1 MKNGREL
8 RISEPSSAPAEV
20 AKYMQ
25 LFQEQKAAK
34 DRQMLERKATL
45 TRIRK
50 DIEDLRSRMCSILD
64 KAPKLRPLVDVR
76 NCRWRYT
83 KPGNIPDV
91 GVSAAVST
99 TRTGSGILAETREE
113 IQDLIAHQRRVIKNY
128 IALTGRRRKR
138 LRKMIQ
144 HKEGLLQE
152 QSASASE
159 KPDEGMKN
167 QAAELQAAESDQR
180 RMEADVSNAEELL
193 RSAREVLKTYRQKLR
208 EMKRRPQRR
217 RNPLRSVKRS
227 PLITGPS
234 VTAEAQ
240 STSDTDVSDA
250 GEGGSNAGSTGI
262 TGNVRGDVRTAPQRG
277 ASEGR
282 LASDTSAATPTPR
295 EPRPSQSGRRKRKGQ
310 GERDVP
316 LTGILLKGN
325 GTRCHSG
332 RAPVDGLGFSGVK
345 SSSERPRKSCKER
358 LAAGLRVSTQDSPR
372 REQAGCD
379 TGVSDTP
386 PKSKRPRKES
396 TAKAT
401 PSFPVPLAQS
411 VASSTQSHDDD
422 CRSADI
428 SSKGKRARRKSTS
441 KSSTSHVPGESIG
454 SAGSS
459 VPSHGDGRQSHT
471 TSKGKKPRKESTA
484 KATPSFPVPL
494 AQSVASSTQSHDDDC
509 RSADISPKGKRA
521 RRKST
526 SKSST
531 SHVPGESIG
540 SAGSSVPSHGDGRQS
555 HTTSKGKKPRKES
568 TAKATPSFPVPL
580 AQSVASSTQSH
591 DDDCRSADVSSKGKR
606 ARRKSTSKSFTSHV
620 PGESIGS
627 AGSSVPSHGD
637 GRQSHTTSKGK
648 KPRKESTAKATPSFP
663 VPLAQS
669 VASSTQSHDDDC
681 RSADISSKGK
691 RARRKSTSK
700 SSTSHVPG
708 ESIGSAGSSVPS
720 HGDDRNS
727 HISSKGEK
735 HGKTS
740 TATTTGAIY
749 RGRMP
754 GPGQSVGA
762 DQMQAVP
769 SHCGVSQSNVMEG
782 CLPKALPGPDR
793 APHAEGTRGTQRP
806 ALPLTTSSTDPQLA
820 APPSPERPP
829 VAFVELRRPPWPLFP
844 PADVLY
850 RDRVRKTLLP
860 APGSSQKE
868 TESGQGLLELSLG
881 TVPHVGAP
889 AVHGS
894 DSRWW
899 HQLEAMEL
907 AVVARRQADEKREAN
922 EERRVRERKQ
932 AEERKEAEA
941 KRQLGISSALL
952 PLRAQV
958 HAFPEERTT
967 GGDDETASSSVP
979 SLGTT
984 GSAIP
989 HTQDPCEGMMG
1000 EGQGEASA
1008 SADSQGA
1015 AGGFADA
1022 QTPSR
1027 GEGESVWM
1035 SGRLGGVDEG
1045 SGSGRPPAH
1054 QLPHALSVYSGR
1066 DMVGVDDQTTSPGD
1080 EDMSPLSSGAVDD
1093 AVIQEVLLWLE
1104 GATGEDDGAAQT
1116 SDDTHTA
1123 VTNLSMLP
1131 THSFG
1136 AGEEEGAS
1144 TTMSRESQR
1153 RSSDFSSETSIDR
1166 HRIGKFLSSLEG
1178 AGNPKR
1184 DQRWGT

>member
-1 MKNGREL
+1 
-8 RISEPSSAPAEV
+8 
-20 AKYMQ
+20 
-25 LFQEQKAAK
+25 
-34 DRQMLERKATL
+34 
-45 TRIRK
+45 
-50 DIEDLRSRMCSILD
+50 
-64 KAPKLRPLVDVR
+64 
-76 NCRWRYT
+76 
-83 KPGNIPDV
+83 
-91 GVSAAVST
+91 
-99 TRTGSGILAETREE
+99 
-113 IQDLIAHQRRVIKNY
+113 
-128 IALTGRRRKR
+128 
-138 LRKMIQ
+138 
-144 HKEGLLQE
+144 
-152 QSASASE
+152 
-159 KPDEGMKN
+159 
-167 QAAELQAAESDQR
+167 
-180 RMEADVSNAEELL
+180 
-193 RSAREVLKTYRQKLR
+193 
-208 EMKRRPQRR
+208 
-217 RNPLRSVKRS
+217 
-227 PLITGPS
+227 
-234 VTAEAQ
+234 
-240 STSDTDVSDA
+240 
-250 GEGGSNAGSTGI
+250 
-262 TGNVRGDVRTAPQRG
+262 
-277 ASEGR
+277 
-282 LASDTSAATPTPR
+282 
-295 EPRPSQSGRRKRKGQ
+295 
-310 GERDVP
+310 
-316 LTGILLKGN
+316 
-325 GTRCHSG
+325 
-332 RAPVDGLGFSGVK
+332 
-345 SSSERPRKSCKER
+345 
-358 LAAGLRVSTQDSPR
+358 
-372 REQAGCD
+372 
-379 TGVSDTP
+379 
-386 PKSKRPRKES
+386 
-396 TAKAT
+396 
-401 PSFPVPLAQS
+401 
-411 VASSTQSHDDD
+411 
-422 CRSADI
+422 
-428 SSKGKRARRKSTS
+428 
-441 KSSTSHVPGESIG
+441 
-454 SAGSS
+454 
-459 VPSHGDGRQSHT
+459 
-471 TSKGKKPRKESTA
+471 
-484 KATPSFPVPL
+484 
-494 AQSVASSTQSHDDDC
+494 
-509 RSADISPKGKRA
+509 
-521 RRKST
+521 
-526 SKSST
+526 
-531 SHVPGESIG
+531 
-540 SAGSSVPSHGDGRQS
+540 
-555 HTTSKGKKPRKES
+555 
-568 TAKATPSFPVPL
+568 
-580 AQSVASSTQSH
+580 
-591 DDDCRSADVSSKGKR
+591 
-606 ARRKSTSKSFTSHV
+606 
-620 PGESIGS
+620 
-627 AGSSVPSHGD
+627 
-637 GRQSHTTSKGK
+637 
-648 KPRKESTAKATPSFP
+648 
-663 VPLAQS
+663 
-669 VASSTQSHDDDC
+669 
-681 RSADISSKGK
+681 
-691 RARRKSTSK
+691 
-700 SSTSHVPG
+700 
-708 ESIGSAGSSVPS
+708 
-720 HGDDRNS
+720 
-727 HISSKGEK
+727 
-735 HGKTS
+735 
-740 TATTTGAIY
+740 
-749 RGRMP
+749 
-754 GPGQSVGA
+754 
-762 DQMQAVP
+762 MQAVP

-782 CLPKALPGPDR
+782 CLPTALPGPDR

-1153 RSSDFSSETSIDR
+1153 RSSDFSSETPFHINVAASEVSSETGADTETQGMGTRESMMAI
-1166 HRIGKFLSSLEG
+1166 SSLRPSAELLSEEG
-1178 AGNPKR
+1178 FVTPSPAPQRVQETGLHQSSGSGIQGTGSVQATMQFPAIKDDSVRFSPTWDSEPVMEWWPLQLVLELQTPTTELASETPGSSVSFPHFGSVDRETRAVDQPHGSADERDRSRLTGGSAGHEEASSKGASDSKGSLSFSGVSARTSGKSMTLGDAMPSFRDVETVDAVSGSDGRGSVPPHPEYLGLQERGAFHQHRRGRLHAATFGPLTRPPQRPQSHRPLRERAGVSGGTLSPSAFTADSPKPSGNSSSEKF
-1184 DQRWGT
+1184 D